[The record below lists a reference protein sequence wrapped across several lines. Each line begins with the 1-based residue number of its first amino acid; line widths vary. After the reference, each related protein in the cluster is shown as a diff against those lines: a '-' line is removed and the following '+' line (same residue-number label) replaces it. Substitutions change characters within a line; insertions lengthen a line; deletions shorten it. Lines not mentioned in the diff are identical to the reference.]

1 MTGFKFSILA
11 MVGLAKISEMSSDS
25 SNYVAKSFW
34 IKIKESRSRKIKF
47 KQFNFDYA
55 KTKIQHENQ
64 HLQPG
69 NFW

>member
-1 MTGFKFSILA
+1 MIYFLRILD
-11 MVGLAKISEMSSDS
+11 K
-25 SNYVAKSFW
+25 NQT
-34 IKIKESRSRKIKF
+34 ESRSRKIKF

-55 KTKIQHENQ
+55 KTKIQYENQ